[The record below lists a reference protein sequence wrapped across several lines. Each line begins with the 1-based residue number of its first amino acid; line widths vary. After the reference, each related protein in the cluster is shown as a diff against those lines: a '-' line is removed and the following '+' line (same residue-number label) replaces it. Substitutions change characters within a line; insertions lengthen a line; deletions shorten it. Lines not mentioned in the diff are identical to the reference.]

1 MPPSAV
7 DNGSETSSVIANMP
21 HTSTGA
27 PFTRRRP
34 SRNAAAGR
42 IAPAGGRARL
52 AARRGGGGIGAP
64 ASDGDGG
71 AGGAKPPGLD
81 EESIRQEVILQPDEP
96 CQGPLAGRFRSG
108 LRGESGGV
116 VRVLEIEGQHALEFV
131 LSV

>member
-42 IAPAGGRARL
+42 VAPAGGRARL
-52 AARRGGGGIGAP
+52 AARRSGAGLGVPASEGDVGSGGASRRSGAGLGAP
-64 ASDGDGG
+64 ASGGDGG
-71 AGGAKPPGLD
+71 SGGAKPPGLD
-81 EESIRQEVILQPDEP
+81 EESIRQEAILQPDE
-96 CQGPLAGRFRSG
+96 
-108 LRGESGGV
+108 
-116 VRVLEIEGQHALEFV
+116 
-131 LSV
+131 

>member
-27 PFTRRRP
+27 PFTRRMP

-42 IAPAGGRARL
+42 VAPAGGRDRL
-52 AARRGGGGIGAP
+52 ATRRSGAGLGAS
-64 ASDGDGG
+64 ASDGDGA
-71 AGGAKPPGLD
+71 AGGAKSPGLD
-81 EESIRQEVILQPDEP
+81 EESIRQEAILQPDEP

-108 LRGESGGV
+108 LRGQSSGV
-116 VRVLEIEGQHALEFV
+116 VRVIEIEEQHALGI
-131 LSV
+131 